1 MAALLA
7 LAACAGTGQPSA
19 EAYRVYEARLVA
31 RGGLRTETAPPD
43 APFDN
48 ATLLRSFERIA
59 LRREVI
65 APGQP
70 PGGWTPSALQRW
82 AGPVRW
88 VALGGGVRASDRAE
102 ITDLFDRIAALTGL
116 DIAED
121 RENPNFFVFITTPQE
136 RPGLSAAFASRSPV
150 LAGFFDQWR
159 GSAEQ
164 VCFATNGLDPD
175 RPNTLALGFAFLGD
189 ELPGLLRR
197 SCIHEEIVQA
207 MGLPND
213 DFTVRPSM
221 FNDDEE
227 FALLTDHDAW
237 LLRLLYHPRLRP
249 GMTAAQARPVVARLL
264 AELRPEGGV

>member
-1 MAALLA
+1 MPLLLA
-7 LAACAGTGQPSA
+7 GCAASGQPSP
-19 EAYRVYEARLVA
+19 EAYRAYEARLVA
-31 RGGLRTETAPPD
+31 RGDLRTDTAPAD

-59 LRREVI
+59 LRKEVI
-65 APGQP
+65 VPGQP
-70 PGGWTPSALQRW
+70 PGGWSPSVLQRW
-82 AGPVRW
+82 VQPVRW
-88 VALGGGVRASDRAE
+88 VALGGGVRETDRGE
-102 ITDLFDRIAALTGL
+102 IERLFDRIAALTGL
-116 DIAED
+116 EIVED
-121 RENPNFFVFITTPQE
+121 RDAPNFFVFITTPEE
-136 RPGLSAAFASRSPV
+136 RPGLSAVIAERSPT
-150 LAGFFDQWR
+150 LARFFDQWR

-164 VCFATNGLDPD
+164 VCFATNGLDPEV
-175 RPNTLALGFAFLGD
+175 PNTLAVGFVFLGD

-207 MGLPND
+207 MGLAND

-249 GMTAAQARPVVARLL
+249 GMTAEEALPIAERVL
-264 AELRPEGGV
+264 ATLRREGGA